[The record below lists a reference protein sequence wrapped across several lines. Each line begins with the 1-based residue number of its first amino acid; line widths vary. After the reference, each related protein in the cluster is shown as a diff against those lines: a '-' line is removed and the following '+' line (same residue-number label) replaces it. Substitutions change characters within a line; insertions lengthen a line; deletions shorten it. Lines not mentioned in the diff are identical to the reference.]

1 MEMPITPQDFS
12 VLMPVSGPACS
23 GIPPDK
29 MQDDLSSAT
38 SIDAAFPWSSG
49 PLKVILAWVSSRHP
63 CALPPPAPLIYNALV
78 LAFAL
83 GCMTVM
89 TWIFFVG
96 IAGSLLVIIISFF
109 EDLNELIG
117 KE

>member
-1 MEMPITPQDFS
+1 MS
-12 VLMPVSGPACS
+12 LRA
-23 GIPPDK
+23 PDA
-29 MQDDLSSAT
+29 LSR
-38 SIDAAFPWSSG
+38 
-49 PLKVILAWVSSRHP
+49 L
-63 CALPPPAPLIYNALV
+63 LIYNLLVIAL
-78 LAFAL
+78 AR

-89 TWIFFVG
+89 TWLFFVG